1 MATVV
6 HPFLKDGVQARAY
19 QMKSLKSALTSST
32 LMVMPTGFG
41 KTAVEWMAM
50 AEALRLKRG
59 KVLLIAPTTG
69 LVDQQRRMATEMLN
83 LDADLIVSYTG
94 EVGPTKRPPLWAKG
108 QVVMATSQVIRNDAV
123 NGIIDLAEVGLLI
136 VDEAHHSTGNHA
148 YAQVGDL
155 YLTAKPDALVLGA
168 TASPGSTEANI
179 LEVARRLGIERL
191 DVSKKEDPLLT
202 PYTVKLETV
211 PHRLSLPEELLAL
224 LAPIQAQQDD
234 EAEHLRRLGFLA
246 PTGHLSSKFI
256 EEAQRRASMAI
267 QRRDRRGYDAARRIG
282 DLRRAHLLLDLL
294 RTQGVTSALS
304 FLQRAEEDGRSGERS
319 TNRFVGLP
327 AIHEFRRAAKAMG
340 ERHPKPAYVREL
352 VENQRTNNPDS
363 KMLIFTEYRD
373 TVDHLVESLTTI
385 PGIQVDKFIGQSG
398 KGKRKGMTQRQQLA
412 QLNRFRE
419 GELNVLV
426 ATSVGEEGLDVPAA
440 DLVILYEP
448 VASAIRAIQRRGRT
462 ARQRDGSVHTL
473 IAVGSRDEYVNTAA
487 ERREAKMYTLL
498 QRIHDRGRLP
508 RRPPPPAD
516 VLAAFSIQDEGT
528 TVAPEEFIQRETEK
542 YAPEEANKD
551 PLQES
556 IEKGVEKVK
565 RETPILHPVDRRPR
579 QQMGLEQFMSPDPT
593 PTPKEKEQ
601 SIHSVEPQASTSEP
615 ILDGLAHRKM
625 EQLAA
630 AAASASITELQGD
643 AEQTAITLDHRES
656 KSTLAPY
663 IKSMGAM
670 VTFKHLTTGDVRLS
684 NRVLIERKTA
694 RDLVQ
699 SLTDGRLLHQCRRL
713 NAAALRP
720 LLLIEI
726 GEGHGQA
733 VHPDAVHGALAYI
746 SLDLGIPVMMT
757 KNAEE
762 TARFLVAAARR
773 EHDLMEHWAYR
784 AMQRVAPH
792 QDVAAVER
800 ATSAAAAEIKAIELG
815 AAESSPLAQRWP
827 THAIEEQTA
836 VLAAIDGV
844 GHAKAKALIEA
855 FGNLSSVF
863 SATPEAMSEV
873 ETIGPVTAM
882 NVHQVL
888 HGV

>member
-1 MATVV
+1 
-6 HPFLKDGVQARAY
+6 
-19 QMKSLKSALTSST
+19 
-32 LMVMPTGFG
+32 
-41 KTAVEWMAM
+41 
-50 AEALRLKRG
+50 
-59 KVLLIAPTTG
+59 
-69 LVDQQRRMATEMLN
+69 
-83 LDADLIVSYTG
+83 
-94 EVGPTKRPPLWAKG
+94 
-108 QVVMATSQVIRNDAV
+108 
-123 NGIIDLAEVGLLI
+123 
-136 VDEAHHSTGNHA
+136 
-148 YAQVGDL
+148 
-155 YLTAKPDALVLGA
+155 
-168 TASPGSTEANI
+168 
-179 LEVARRLGIERL
+179 
-191 DVSKKEDPLLT
+191 
-202 PYTVKLETV
+202 
-211 PHRLSLPEELLAL
+211 
-224 LAPIQAQQDD
+224 
-234 EAEHLRRLGFLA
+234 
-246 PTGHLSSKFI
+246 
-256 EEAQRRASMAI
+256 
-267 QRRDRRGYDAARRIG
+267 
-282 DLRRAHLLLDLL
+282 
-294 RTQGVTSALS
+294 
-304 FLQRAEEDGRSGERS
+304 
-319 TNRFVGLP
+319 
-327 AIHEFRRAAKAMG
+327 
-340 ERHPKPAYVREL
+340 
-352 VENQRTNNPDS
+352 
-363 KMLIFTEYRD
+363 
-373 TVDHLVESLTTI
+373 
-385 PGIQVDKFIGQSG
+385 
-398 KGKRKGMTQRQQLA
+398 
-412 QLNRFRE
+412 
-419 GELNVLV
+419 
-426 ATSVGEEGLDVPAA
+426 
-440 DLVILYEP
+440 
-448 VASAIRAIQRRGRT
+448 
-462 ARQRDGSVHTL
+462 
-473 IAVGSRDEYVNTAA
+473 
-487 ERREAKMYTLL
+487 MYTLL

-792 QDVAAVER
+792 QDVAAV
-800 ATSAAAAEIKAIELG
+800 
-815 AAESSPLAQRWP
+815 
-827 THAIEEQTA
+827 
-836 VLAAIDGV
+836 
-844 GHAKAKALIEA
+844 
-855 FGNLSSVF
+855 
-863 SATPEAMSEV
+863 
-873 ETIGPVTAM
+873 
-882 NVHQVL
+882 
-888 HGV
+888 